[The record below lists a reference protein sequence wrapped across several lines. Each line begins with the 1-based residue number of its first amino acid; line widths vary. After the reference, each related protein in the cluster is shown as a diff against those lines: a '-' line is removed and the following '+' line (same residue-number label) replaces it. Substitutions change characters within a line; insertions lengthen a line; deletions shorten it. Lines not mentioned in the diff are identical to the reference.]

1 MELPVARKHNGVVS
15 FDFPFTPLARRIYN
29 EEEDKEM
36 DIWININTEKLE
48 DIGQKTLTL
57 VVTPFKVV
65 LLIIYYIN
73 SIAKIVKVVYW
84 RYHNQQQLKY

>member
-1 MELPVARKHNGVVS
+1 MARKHNGVVS